1 MASSIKRVTL
11 KNSSPAIHHVL
22 YRTKREGIMVRCRTQ
37 LEADERDYCMT
48 IREQQNTDI
57 ASRKVRILRQSQNF
71 S

>member
-1 MASSIKRVTL
+1 
-11 KNSSPAIHHVL
+11 
-22 YRTKREGIMVRCRTQ
+22 